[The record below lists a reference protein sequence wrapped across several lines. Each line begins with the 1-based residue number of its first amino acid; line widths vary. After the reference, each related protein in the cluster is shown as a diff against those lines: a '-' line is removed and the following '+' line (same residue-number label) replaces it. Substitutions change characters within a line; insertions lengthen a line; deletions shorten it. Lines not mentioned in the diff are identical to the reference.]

1 MSKNINIVAVPIV
14 KIEEKLLGTI
24 ATPINSVE
32 EISKFLEYAEFS
44 LRSTLET
51 DFAWKQVIP
60 YVVVRDVATGDIL
73 TYTRSTNSGE
83 DRLHNKKS
91 VGIGGHIDETEDTQ
105 EYSNYDLVIN
115 SMIREVQEE
124 LGLSTTPDN
133 YKLLGIINDDSDE
146 VGKVHIGIVYE
157 LLIGAKKFKLDGG
170 EQDVLVERSWESIK
184 SLKVLD
190 NLENWSI
197 LALGLVANDSS
208 NDQEDVDSLL

>member
-115 SMIREVQEE
+115 SMIREV
-124 LGLSTTPDN
+124 
-133 YKLLGIINDDSDE
+133 
-146 VGKVHIGIVYE
+146 
-157 LLIGAKKFKLDGG
+157 
-170 EQDVLVERSWESIK
+170 
-184 SLKVLD
+184 
-190 NLENWSI
+190 
-197 LALGLVANDSS
+197 
-208 NDQEDVDSLL
+208 